1 MLEVRDLHV
10 HIGAAH
16 ILHGVDLELGEAP
29 LALLGRN
36 GMGKST
42 LCYALVGM
50 RPPST
55 GSIRFDGRELRG
67 EAPFRISRQG
77 MALVPQGRRCFPSL
91 TVDEHLRLVERK
103 GSASWTVERVY
114 QTFPRLAERRR
125 NGGTQ
130 LSGGEQQ
137 MLAIGRALL
146 TEPKLLVL
154 DEPSEGLAPV
164 IVEHLCRVLVEL
176 AGSGLRILLVEQ
188 KLGIAASVCQRAA
201 VMVNGR
207 IAVAVAIA
215 DLAKDE
221 ALQAQYLGIA
231 PHVHREGAG
240 DRR

>member
-50 RPPST
+50 RQPST
-55 GSIRFDGRELRG
+55 GSIRFAGQELVG
-67 EAPFRISRQG
+67 EAPYRTSRRG
-77 MALVPQGRRCFPSL
+77 IALVPQGRRCFPSL
-91 TVDEHLRLVERK
+91 TVDEHLRLVAR
-103 GSASWTVERVY
+103 GRGASWTPDRVY
-114 QTFPRLAERRR
+114 EVFPRLAERRR

-164 IVEHLCRVLVEL
+164 IVEHLCKVLAEL
-176 AGSGLRILLVEQ
+176 ARGGLRILLVEQ
-188 KLGIAASVCQRAA
+188 KLGIAAAVCERAA

-207 IAVAVAIA
+207 IAAALAIA

-221 ALQAQYLGIA
+221 ELQARYLGIA
-231 PHVHREGAG
+231 RQAH
-240 DRR
+240 